1 MSDNIGDF
9 DPPKKQRKSPP
20 EKPSALPDSH
30 ANRKRQ
36 TDATDDDLEY
46 ESESDLLDS
55 GANAKKRKTEPRKAA
70 PGKRIC
76 QRKAQSETSNDV
88 GAVDLL
94 HPSPAAS
101 SKKQKA
107 VVLEI
112 PSSDDES
119 PCAKVSFFF
128 VKPFLKRLA

>member
-1 MSDNIGDF
+1 MDTRAVGSKLVR
-9 DPPKKQRKSPP
+9 PP
-20 EKPSALPDSH
+20 
-30 ANRKRQ
+30 RKR
-36 TDATDDDLEY
+36 
-46 ESESDLLDS
+46 ESESDLVDS
-55 GANAKKRKTEPRKAA
+55 GANAKKHKIEPSKAA
-70 PGKRIC
+70 PTLFGKRIC
-76 QRKAQSETSNDV
+76 QRNAQSETSNDV
-88 GAVDLL
+88 GAVNLL
-94 HPSPAAS
+94 HPSPARLS